1 MTNEKTVSLLLTEGV
16 DYEFS
21 VQYLGQTLTLI
32 SAPKGTAFEAV
43 VACARLA
50 HRVRSSRV
58 CAEVRLA
65 APEERP
71 ASWDVNPKP
80 GLQGEIWMLV
90 VVFEFGY
97 PDVPGVYVEVD
108 DE

>member
-1 MTNEKTVSLLLTEGV
+1 VVWFL
-16 DYEFS
+16 Y
-21 VQYLGQTLTLI
+21 Y
-32 SAPKGTAFEAV
+32 EAV
-43 VACARLA
+43 SKVSDFMNEPT
-50 HRVRSSRV
+50 VV
-58 CAEVRLA
+58 FD
-65 APEERP
+65 
-71 ASWDVNPKP
+71 DVNPKP

>member
-1 MTNEKTVSLLLTEGV
+1 M
-16 DYEFS
+16 
-21 VQYLGQTLTLI
+21 
-32 SAPKGTAFEAV
+32 
-43 VACARLA
+43 
-50 HRVRSSRV
+50 RSSRV